1 VTAWIAIVA
10 LAVLV
15 AACGSDQS
23 AAGVVVDV
31 ESTGPGQVAGFVLR
45 TATGE
50 QLDFAIGKLELDATA
65 FPAVHLQEHLAT
77 SAPIA
82 VSYRIEDGERVAH
95 RLVDAPW
102 FRP

>member
-1 VTAWIAIVA
+1 MFVVA
-10 LAVLV
+10 LAGCT
-15 AACGSDQS
+15 ADES

-31 ESTGPGQVAGFVLR
+31 DAVGPGQVTGFVLR

-50 QLDFAIGKLELDATA
+50 QLDFSVGELELDATA

-82 VSYRIEDGERVAH
+82 VSYRVENGERVAH